1 MKHLKGFKIF
11 ESTLRSKVSYKL
23 VSKNEMGI
31 IEALKW
37 FREYTDI
44 SHGFVVPVTMDVDNY
59 QDGEKLT
66 IEIVEDH
73 TPQFIKK
80 TENGYEIGVNIF
92 NYDGKVIENPT
103 SDLNLINKFLNK
115 NNISCEIIKI

>member
-11 ESTLRSKVSYKL
+11 ETNSGYKVLYKL
-23 VSKNEMGI
+23 VSKNEMDI

-37 FREYTDI
+37 FREYTDL

-73 TPQFIKK
+73 IPQFIKK
-80 TENGYEIGVNIF
+80 TKNGYEIGVNIF

-115 NNISCEIIKI
+115 DNINCEIIKI

>member
-37 FREYTDI
+37 FREYTYQLIIPKKYI
-44 SHGFVVPVTMDVDNY
+44 SDSEKEIWS
-59 QDGEKLT
+59 GE
-66 IEIVEDH
+66 
-73 TPQFIKK
+73 
-80 TENGYEIGVNIF
+80 
-92 NYDGKVIENPT
+92 
-103 SDLNLINKFLNK
+103 
-115 NNISCEIIKI
+115 ISSSFPIWDPMGSLAI